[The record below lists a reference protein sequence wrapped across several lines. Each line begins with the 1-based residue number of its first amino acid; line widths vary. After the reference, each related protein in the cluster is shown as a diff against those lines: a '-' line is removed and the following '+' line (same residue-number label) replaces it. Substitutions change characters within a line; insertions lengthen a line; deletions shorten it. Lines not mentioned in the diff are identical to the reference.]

1 MSAPRRESGAK
12 ASTSADRVWQVYA
25 DRVGIPGGITPVAEP
40 LTIADDAPRR
50 RGSVARVVARTIG
63 GLVAILVVVVVTAVG
78 GVIVWRSLGRSPQ
91 RVDPPRSTTVAS
103 TPVREAATPVR
114 EVAPPVQEVAPPV
127 REATTPVPEVAPPMR
142 EVAPPVREAATPVR
156 EVAPLG
162 EAAPP
167 VREVTPPAKEATATR
182 IPFEF
187 DSDELSGEAKT
198 SLQRVVVALKS
209 NPEWRVAIEGHT
221 DALGPADHNLSL
233 SERRARAV
241 KSYLESAGIAAGRLT
256 ITAFGALRPM
266 APNNP
271 AGNVLNRRVDV
282 RRY

>member
-1 MSAPRRESGAK
+1 MSAPRREPGAK

-25 DRVGIPGGITPVAEP
+25 DRVGIPGGVPPAAEP
-40 LTIADDAPRR
+40 LTIDDAAPRGR
-50 RGSVARVVARTIG
+50 SVARLVARTIG
-63 GLVAILVVVVVTAVG
+63 GLIAILVVVLVTAFG
-78 GVIVWRSLGRSPQ
+78 GAIVWRSLGRSPQ
-91 RVDPPRSTTVAS
+91 RVEPPRPTTV
-103 TPVREAATPVR
+103 
-114 EVAPPVQEVAPPV
+114 
-127 REATTPVPEVAPPMR
+127 ATTPVR

-156 EVAPLG
+156 EVAP
-162 EAAPP
+162 P
-167 VREVTPPAKEATATR
+167 VREATTPVRAVAPPAKEATATR

-187 DSDELSGEAKT
+187 DSDELSGEAKA

-209 NPEWRVAIEGHT
+209 NPDWRVALEGHT

-256 ITAFGALRPM
+256 ISAFGALRPV

-271 AGNVLNRRVDV
+271 AGNVLNRRVDI